1 MTPNEAAAA
10 LIAALPA
17 GILPAQLEEYG
28 IESTVER
35 AQAIS
40 RELLFL
46 NLFWIVAA
54 IEAQIPRKYQTEVT
68 ELVLKAVES
77 GWSTTYLVGPAAW
90 PAFLAE
96 WKVRTRRYER
106 LVQDGASPLAV
117 SGEAGMVLEEQ
128 RVVNEE
134 DRRNLLALLFDS
146 VPVETYGQL
155 LQEVG

>member
-10 LIAALPA
+10 LIAALPT
-17 GILPAQLEEYG
+17 GILSSQLEEYG
-28 IESTVER
+28 IEPTVER

-54 IEAQIPRKYQTEVT
+54 IEAHIPRKYQNGIT

-77 GWSTTYLVGPAAW
+77 GWSTTYPVGPAAW

-134 DRRNLLALLFDS
+134 DRRNLLALLLDS